1 MIQVSSFSRPVL
13 KPPVLSPVCQSLPS
27 VQQSEHQLRNSIP
40 KPLSHRNTWASSL
53 ALRAAR
59 AAFLW
64 SIISL
69 AWESS
74 MGNFIYPFRFL
85 LFLNPSMTEWNP
97 TYLAHLV
104 QLLLKF
110 SNSQI
115 VPDDEK
121 KILSLSTLQCIVEVR
136 RSCLIP
142 LLEIDPKSN
151 LISGSSESPSTLV
164 CFNSSTSFF
173 NIEAATSLDAWR
185 FNRCLI
191 SSLRLTL
198 GFLWVVLPSFS
209 KENLVQAGVGK
220 RSVDR
225 RQLCLS
231 SLNVPQ
237 KRVIH
242 PSSSLLKIKI
252 MWVPYL
258 KKGILFFILIDL
270 GHGHHLMTS
279 LLLRVL
285 VEVGHDLSQIFTK
298 ISEIS
303 KGLHK
308 K

>member
-85 LFLNPSMTEWNP
+85 LFLNPLMTEWNP
-97 TYLAHLV
+97 KYLAHLV

-121 KILSLSTLQCIVEVR
+121 KILSFST
-136 RSCLIP
+136 CLIP

-185 FNRCLI
+185 FNSCLI
-191 SSLRLTL
+191 YSLRLTL
-198 GFLWVVLPSFS
+198 RFLWVVLPSFS

-242 PSSSLLKIKI
+242 PSSSLIKI
-252 MWVPYL
+252 MWASYL
-258 KKGILFFILIDL
+258 KKGILFFILIL
-270 GHGHHLMTS
+270 AMAITS
-279 LLLRVL
+279 WQVSSWGSWLR
-285 VEVGHDLSQIFTK
+285 
-298 ISEIS
+298 
-303 KGLHK
+303 
-308 K
+308 